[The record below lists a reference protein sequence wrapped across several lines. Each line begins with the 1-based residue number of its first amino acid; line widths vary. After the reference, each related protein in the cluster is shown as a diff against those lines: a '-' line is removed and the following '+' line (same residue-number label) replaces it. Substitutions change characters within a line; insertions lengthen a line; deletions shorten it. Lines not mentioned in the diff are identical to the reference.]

1 MNLFT
6 IVFSGLSSGF
16 QILNVLCKQI
26 LRNICRHYQIFER
39 TEMQSDQFLASALLK
54 ANQALFF
61 NNLIARLRYTQN
73 KHLLLSLKSLRN
85 LAPKLLIEVIKDLF
99 EVVQDNID
107 QALIKDEQKDM
118 LLSLEILN
126 ELT

>member
-1 MNLFT
+1 
-6 IVFSGLSSGF
+6 
-16 QILNVLCKQI
+16 
-26 LRNICRHYQIFER
+26 
-39 TEMQSDQFLASALLK
+39 MQSDQFLASALLK